1 MSITH
6 STAEN
11 KDQLQNIEIDKPGLP
26 REFWNFISARLFF
39 TLGLRMI
46 STIVIYQMFHLA
58 NTFMVGIAGLTEF
71 LPAVISALYAGHYI
85 DTHDKKKIIVV
96 GFVFYVLCALSLALI
111 SLPALHLSVHAKIT
125 GILLVVFATGIIRSF
140 ISPSASSMISAIVPR
155 SLLPKAVS
163 LNSSTWLVSS
173 ITGHA
178 TGGLLIA
185 LAGISNAY
193 FVSLGLMLAALVLS
207 TGIKPKPPVFK
218 EIKESTIES
227 IKGGFRFVRKTKI
240 MLGVISLDLF
250 AVLFGGAVAFIPEVA
265 EHILHTGPIG
275 YGFLNA
281 AMDIGSLVS
290 ILILIAF
297 PMKQKQGLKMLLAVA
312 GFGIFIIIFGMSKL
326 YWLSFLSLAA
336 AGLCDGISVV
346 IRGVVAQL
354 YTPDELRGRVSSIN
368 MIFINSSNELGQFE
382 SGITSKFFG
391 TLPAVIFGGVMSVAV
406 VAGTWFGF
414 PKLRK
419 IEY

>member
-1 MSITH
+1 MEKNSLSIETGI
-6 STAEN
+6 S
-11 KDQLQNIEIDKPGLP
+11 LP

-58 NTFMVGIAGLTEF
+58 NTYMVGIAGLTEF

-85 DTHDKKKIIVV
+85 DTHDKKKILTA
-96 GFVFYVLCALSLALI
+96 GFICYVICSLTLALI
-111 SLPALHLSVHAKIT
+111 SFGSFNIPTHIKIT
-125 GILLVVFATGIIRSF
+125 AILCVVFCTGIIRSF
-140 ISPSASSMISAIVPR
+140 VSPSASSMVPAIVPR
-155 SLLPKAVS
+155 SLLPKAIS

-185 LAGISNAY
+185 IAGISNAY
-193 FVSLGLMLAALVLS
+193 FVSVGLMITALILS
-207 TGIKPKPPVFK
+207 FGIKPKPPVVK
-218 EIKESTIES
+218 EKKEAMIDS
-227 IKGGFRFVRKTKI
+227 IKGGFRFVWNTKI

-250 AVLFGGAVAFIPEVA
+250 AVLFGGAVAFIPEIA
-265 EHILHTGPIG
+265 EHVLHTGPIG

-290 ILILIAF
+290 ILILLAT

-312 GFGIFIIIFGMSKL
+312 GFGIFIIVFGLSKY
-326 YWLSFLSLAA
+326 YWLSFLALAA
-336 AGLCDGISVV
+336 AGVCDGISVV

-406 VAGTWFGF
+406 VIGTWIGF
-414 PKLRK
+414 PKLKK